1 MKNLIRKILR
11 EVEEEQRTQQS
22 PYHGSREDRLKFV
35 LKHMQTVQGWDS
47 FLQQIEQYKRIP
59 SSFVTQRKSLLDI
72 LKYLGV
78 RQDTGR
84 YADETEMTYW
94 FSKVFM
100 INGGYDRDF
109 TQGPIQLI
117 NLPVYDMSID
127 YTEEVFEYR
136 TGWGTIVGAIDEKEA
151 KEYFE
156 GDPGNY
162 IDDSD
167 THDTDY
173 GDITDADN
181 VAVDATRMLT
191 FKPEWVGL

>member
-1 MKNLIRKILR
+1 
-11 EVEEEQRTQQS
+11 
-22 PYHGSREDRLKFV
+22 
-35 LKHMQTVQGWDS
+35 
-47 FLQQIEQYKRIP
+47 
-59 SSFVTQRKSLLDI
+59 
-72 LKYLGV
+72 
-78 RQDTGR
+78 
-84 YADETEMTYW
+84 
-94 FSKVFM
+94 M

-167 THDTDY
+167 THDSDY
-173 GDITDADN
+173 GEITDAEN
-181 VAVDATRMLT
+181 VAVDETRILT